1 MALFDTISHKIALRR
16 RPVFSVNWRRVYAL
30 PTRHGIMV
38 GLAVFGVFAISV
50 RIQHNVLLLLSVV
63 LFVIFLISV
72 IWAALNMHA
81 LRAELTDDTVL
92 IATEPAQIGFYIV
105 GRTYSYDLRMKLP
118 DAPKKRTAEAISLY
132 QRHQLAYKP
141 MSRGRHLAPP
151 YMVETHFPFG
161 LVRVWQWLSLPSV
174 LVAPSPDFSRASL
187 LLSGNQR
194 LADFENDERGEYN
207 ADSLETWQ
215 EGIPL
220 SRISWKQYAAKD
232 RLLYKTGA
240 ASGHDL
246 VRLHF
251 NDIALS
257 DYEAILSVLCGG
269 VLLANEA
276 GLSCEIALEDNVTK
290 RFGVDE
296 LDDAL
301 RLLAMA
307 GKGA

>member
-1 MALFDTISHKIALRR
+1 MALSDTISRKIALRR
-16 RPVFSVNWRRVYAL
+16 RPVFAVNWRRVYAL

-50 RIQHNVLLLLSVV
+50 RIQHNMLLLLSVV

-72 IWAALNMHA
+72 IWAALNVHG
-81 LRAELTDDTVL
+81 LKAELHEEKVL
-92 IATEPAQIGFYIV
+92 LAKEPAQISFALA
-105 GRTYSYDLRMKLP
+105 GRHYCYDLRMKLP
-118 DAPKKRTAEAISLY
+118 EAAKKSTAHPVQLY
-132 QRHQLAYKP
+132 QRHNLPFTPAH
-141 MSRGRHLAPP
+141 RGTHIAPP

-161 LVRVWQWLSLPSV
+161 LVRVWQWLSLPAV
-174 LVAPSPDFSRASL
+174 CVAPSPDFKRAAL

-240 ASGHDL
+240 ASGNDI
-246 VRLHF
+246 VRLYF
-251 NDIALS
+251 SDVALP
-257 DYEAILSVLCGG
+257 DFEAVLRVLCAG
-269 VLLANEA
+269 VLLASEA
-276 GLSCEIALEDNVTK
+276 GHPFELALKD
-290 RFGVDE
+290 GVSRRYNADE
-296 LDDAL
+296 AQAAL
-301 RLLAMA
+301 RVLALCQEPA
-307 GKGA
+307 

>member
-1 MALFDTISHKIALRR
+1 M
-16 RPVFSVNWRRVYAL
+16 
-30 PTRHGIMV
+30 
-38 GLAVFGVFAISV
+38 
-50 RIQHNVLLLLSVV
+50 
-63 LFVIFLISV
+63 
-72 IWAALNMHA
+72 
-81 LRAELTDDTVL
+81 
-92 IATEPAQIGFYIV
+92 
-105 GRTYSYDLRMKLP
+105 
-118 DAPKKRTAEAISLY
+118 
-132 QRHQLAYKP
+132 
-141 MSRGRHLAPP
+141 
-151 YMVETHFPFG
+151 
-161 LVRVWQWLSLPSV
+161 
-174 LVAPSPDFSRASL
+174 
-187 LLSGNQR
+187 
-194 LADFENDERGEYN
+194 
-207 ADSLETWQ
+207 WQ

>member
-16 RPVFSVNWRRVYAL
+16 RPVFAVNWRRVYAL

-50 RIQHNVLLLLSVV
+50 RIQHNMLLLLSVV

-81 LRAELTDDTVL
+81 LRAELTDDRVL
-92 IATEPAQIGFYIV
+92 IATEPAQIGFYII
-105 GRTYSYDLRMKLP
+105 GRNYSYDLRLKLP
-118 DAPKKRTAEAISLY
+118 DAPKKHTAQSVSLY
-132 QRHQLAYKP
+132 QNHQLAYKP

-174 LVAPSPDFSRASL
+174 LVAPSPDFNRASL

-240 ASGHDL
+240 ASGNDV

-251 NDIALS
+251 SDVALA
-257 DYEAILSVLCGG
+257 DFEEVLRVLCAG
-269 VLLANEA
+269 VLLASEA
-276 GLSCEIALEDNVTK
+276 GHPFELALMDGVAK
-290 RFGVDE
+290 RYNADEVDG
-296 LDDAL
+296 AL
-301 RLLAMA
+301 RALALCQEQA
-307 GKGA
+307 

>member
-50 RIQHNVLLLLSVV
+50 RIQHNMLLLLSVV

-240 ASGHDL
+240 ASGNDV

-251 NDIALS
+251 SDVALG
-257 DYEAILSVLCGG
+257 DFEGVLRVLCAG
-269 VLLANEA
+269 VLLASEA
-276 GLSCEIALEDNVTK
+276 GHPFELALMD
-290 RFGVDE
+290 GVATRYNADE
-296 LDDAL
+296 VNAAL
-301 RLLAMA
+301 QKLALCQEQV
-307 GKGA
+307 